1 MEKSKKSLNRKRL
14 KRKDMGKKVR
24 FFQLFIISIL
34 ILLIAVY
41 LKFEIILVLIGLIV
55 AFILIYFYKDFEKLF
70 LL

>member
-41 LKFEIILVLIGLIV
+41 LKFEIILRIG
-55 AFILIYFYKDFEKLF
+55 
-70 LL
+70 